1 MTYTHMP
8 KYIYIYICV
17 IITEQLVITN
27 LNGRTS
33 VRTLHVDCSQCQFA
47 GLRRG
52 PRARRP

>member
-8 KYIYIYICV
+8 KYIYICV